1 MLESEYNITRE
12 DKRERLCSFYASDY
26 HFEMISI
33 PFIQKEIKDK
43 NKIVILTENNLEET
57 VKTVLNR
64 TNLNENDK
72 NEIMKIGWNKNNEEK
87 IENLK
92 EEKLQEQTI
101 FIKGSKDYINL
112 MENQIKNINSNTKT
126 IHCYQV
132 QEVAEEMG
140 EIVKRYDGIL
150 NTIGKIDM

>member
-1 MLESEYNITRE
+1 MVESEYNIARG

-64 TNLNENDK
+64 TNLDENDK
-72 NEIMKIGWNKNNEEK
+72 NEIMKIGWNKSTEEK

-112 MENQIKNINSNTKT
+112 MENQIKNINSNAKT

-132 QEVAEEMG
+132 QEVAKEMG
-140 EIVKRYDGIL
+140 EIVKGYDGIL

>member
-1 MLESEYNITRE
+1 MLKSEDNVTRE
-12 DKRERLCSFYASDY
+12 NKREKLCSFYASDY

-33 PFIQKEIKDK
+33 PFIQKEIKAK

-57 VKTVLNR
+57 IKTVLNR

-72 NEIMKIGWNKNNEEK
+72 NKIIQIGWNKNTQEK

-92 EEKLQEQTI
+92 EEKSQEQTI
-101 FIKGSKDYINL
+101 FIKGSKNYINL

-126 IHCYQV
+126 VHCYQV
-132 QEVAEEMG
+132 QEVADEMS
-140 EIVKRYDGIL
+140 EIVKEYDGIL

>member
-1 MLESEYNITRE
+1 MLKSEDNITRG
-12 DKRERLCSFYASDY
+12 DKRERLCSFCASDY

-33 PFIQKEIKDK
+33 PFIQKEIKAK

-57 VKTVLNR
+57 IKTVLNR

-72 NEIMKIGWNKNNEEK
+72 NEI

-92 EEKLQEQTI
+92 EEKSQEKTI
-101 FIKGSKDYINL
+101 FIKGSKNYINL
-112 MENQIKNINSNTKT
+112 MENQIKNINLNTKT
-126 IHCYQV
+126 VHCYQV
-132 QEVAEEMG
+132 QEVADEMS
-140 EIVKRYDGIL
+140 EIVKEYDGIL

>member
-1 MLESEYNITRE
+1 MLKSEDNVTRE
-12 DKRERLCSFYASDY
+12 NKREKLCSFYASDY

-33 PFIQKEIKDK
+33 PFIQKEIK
-43 NKIVILTENNLEET
+43 
-57 VKTVLNR
+57 TVLNR

-72 NEIMKIGWNKNNEEK
+72 NKIIQIGWNKNTQEK

-92 EEKLQEQTI
+92 EEKSQEQTI
-101 FIKGSKDYINL
+101 FIKGSKNYINL

-126 IHCYQV
+126 VHCYQV
-132 QEVAEEMG
+132 QEVADEMS
-140 EIVKRYDGIL
+140 EIVKEYDGIL